1 MDIRDAF
8 INVPSGRDKKSTVA
22 ARPKPNPQDGM
33 EIIIFDALVFGAGSS
48 PTIWGRFAAWL
59 GRACAAILPEAGTQI
74 YVDDPIFVLAG
85 ELSQAATDLTALL
98 LWFAVAGFP
107 VKLSKAEGGRAINW
121 VGARLELDDVNATVT
136 VASPQTKST
145 N

>member
-1 MDIRDAF
+1 
-8 INVPSGRDKKSTVA
+8 
-22 ARPKPNPQDGM
+22 M